1 MYRYVGISLEKLLEI
16 DILKD
21 ARILA
26 GAKGMTNR
34 ITKVNVMEVPDIIE
48 WVGEGEF
55 LITTAYPIKDNI
67 KVLLELIPKLNEKGV
82 SGLGIKLGRYI
93 NILPQDIIKIAD
105 DLGFPIIK
113 IPFSVSHTDVI
124 SAVLTEVVN
133 DQMNSFFKIDHFNK
147 EVMNMMANG
156 GSLKEITKK
165 LYDNIGNSLAIY
177 ESMNDRYEI
186 MCDQELDKK
195 ILDKLINE
203 NTNQKY
209 IERGNN
215 TDCTYKSCT
224 DNIKGRNIKRV
235 TIPIIIERVEYGCI
249 FIWLDKKELTP
260 VDNMLIDSYVHII
273 ALDFVKKIS
282 LYKMEGHYKLEFF
295 DDLLCDDVERQERA
309 IERSKTFNFHKEL
322 KHTVIIIRVKG
333 LYTETSLDKVNYS
346 QGIIRN
352 LLFITARVSK
362 IYNEKIVCVEKSDRI
377 IILFGSE
384 KEKNIKLIK
393 KDIIDFSEKLL
404 KEALK
409 KFKINQITIGVGRS
423 YEDIVHLW
431 ESYEQAKLIVEN
443 LSKINTGNIINYD
456 DLGIYRLL
464 SFNGLRGELKNFCMD
479 TVKPLV
485 EYDKVNNSELVKTLE
500 AYFECNGNMK
510 KISQKM
516 YMHYNTII
524 YRLQKIQ
531 DITGIDLDNCESR
544 LNLEVG
550 LKAMNLIKYRE

>member
-1 MYRYVGISLEKLLEI
+1 M
-16 DILKD
+16 
-21 ARILA
+21 
-26 GAKGMTNR
+26 
-34 ITKVNVMEVPDIIE
+34 
-48 WVGEGEF
+48 
-55 LITTAYPIKDNI
+55 
-67 KVLLELIPKLNEKGV
+67 
-82 SGLGIKLGRYI
+82 
-93 NILPQDIIKIAD
+93 
-105 DLGFPIIK
+105 
-113 IPFSVSHTDVI
+113 
-124 SAVLTEVVN
+124 
-133 DQMNSFFKIDHFNK
+133 
-147 EVMNMMANG
+147 
-156 GSLKEITKK
+156 
-165 LYDNIGNSLAIY
+165 
-177 ESMNDRYEI
+177 
-186 MCDQELDKK
+186 
-195 ILDKLINE
+195 
-203 NTNQKY
+203 
-209 IERGNN
+209 
-215 TDCTYKSCT
+215 
-224 DNIKGRNIKRV
+224 
-235 TIPIIIERVEYGCI
+235 
-249 FIWLDKKELTP
+249 
-260 VDNMLIDSYVHII
+260 
-273 ALDFVKKIS
+273 
-282 LYKMEGHYKLEFF
+282 
-295 DDLLCDDVERQERA
+295 
-309 IERSKTFNFHKEL
+309 
-322 KHTVIIIRVKG
+322 
-333 LYTETSLDKVNYS
+333 
-346 QGIIRN
+346 
-352 LLFITARVSK
+352 
-362 IYNEKIVCVEKSDRI
+362 
-377 IILFGSE
+377 
-384 KEKNIKLIK
+384 IK